1 MSWKLGN
8 RTLDFAD
15 RVQIMGILNVTPD
28 SFFDGGRYLERQAAV
43 QAAEI
48 AQLGGDAAGELI
60 VSQIKRAQVFKVPQ
74 FGRNAAS
81 EFVIAKP

>member
-28 SFFDGGRYLERQAAV
+28 SFFDGGRYLERQGAV
-43 QAAEI
+43 QAAL
-48 AQLGGDAAGELI
+48 QM
-60 VSQIKRAQVFKVPQ
+60 V
-74 FGRNAAS
+74 
-81 EFVIAKP
+81 